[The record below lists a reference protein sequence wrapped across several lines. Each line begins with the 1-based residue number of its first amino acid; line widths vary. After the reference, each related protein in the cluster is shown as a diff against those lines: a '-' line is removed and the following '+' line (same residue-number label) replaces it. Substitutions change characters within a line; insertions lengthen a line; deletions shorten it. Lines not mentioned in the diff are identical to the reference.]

1 MSRSDDNKPIVYL
14 STNERL
20 NERNK
25 MIGSHLLKLS
35 KRTILLT
42 LLAIAGGCATTG
54 TIDSTAGN
62 IDKYES
68 ANRLF
73 FDVTE
78 TIDKH
83 FMKPIAESYVEITP
97 KPVRFGVT
105 NFFNNLRYLNVIF
118 NGLLQGKFTQAV
130 NDSLRFV
137 FNSTL
142 GIGGIFD
149 VATNDLNLPR
159 NEEDFG
165 QTLATWGVDE
175 GSFLFLPLL
184 GPSTMR
190 DVTDRGPSTLLNP
203 FFYFSSALFL
213 PISIIDVMN
222 QRANLLEATNL
233 RDEAAIDPYIFTKEA
248 YLQRRDHLIF
258 DGNPP
263 VEGYDDIFS
272 DADEESG
279 GVLVIE

>member
-1 MSRSDDNKPIVYL
+1 
-14 STNERL
+14 
-20 NERNK
+20 
-25 MIGSHLLKLS
+25 MIGTRFFNLS
-35 KRTILLT
+35 KYIILIS
-42 LLAIAGGCATTG
+42 LLAIASGCATTG
-54 TIDSTAGN
+54 TADSTSGN
-62 IDKYES
+62 VDKYES
-68 ANRLF
+68 ANRVF

-78 TIDKH
+78 TLDKH
-83 FMKPIAESYVEITP
+83 LMKPIAESYVEFAP
-97 KPVRFGVT
+97 KPVRLGVT
-105 NFFNNLRYLNVIF
+105 NFFNNLGYPNVIF
-118 NGLLQGKFTQAV
+118 NDLLQGKFTQAV
-130 NDSLRFV
+130 NDSLRFI

-142 GIGGIFD
+142 GIGGLFD
-149 VATNDLNLPR
+149 VAANDMNLPR

-184 GPSTMR
+184 GPSTTR

-213 PISIIDVMN
+213 PINLIDVMN

-263 VEGYDDIFS
+263 TEGYDDLFF
-272 DADEESG
+272 DTDEESD